1 MQNNLVHMLFQQWY
15 ASTLLRLHIAIGG
28 QSYWIVIQI
37 LMEEHLRMESE
48 SFTSWD
54 FKDQIKVFNGLA
66 SSSLRRT

>member
-48 SFTSWD
+48 SFY
-54 FKDQIKVFNGLA
+54 F
-66 SSSLRRT
+66 LRF